1 MQKGNLFFFIAIAI
15 IIFPLSFA
23 YANIEIK
30 AEVDKQKLSTDELL
44 TYKLT
49 VLSAQKSTPAP
60 QVPNFTGFNI
70 ISQAQSNTVSFAKSK
85 FQNIIVYAFI
95 LSPKEAGKFK
105 IEPSQI
111 KLQGQTYQAEA
122 FEIEVTAVEA
132 KPALPGASPESP
144 AQEKPEEEKP
154 AITL

>member
-1 MQKGNLFFFIAIAI
+1 MQKSNLFFLIALAI
-15 IIFPLSFA
+15 MISAVSCA

-49 VLSAQKSTPAP
+49 VLSTQKDTPAP
-60 QVPNFTGFNI
+60 QTPNFTGFNI
-70 ISQAQSNTVSFAKSK
+70 VSQAQSNTVSFARPK

-132 KPALPGASPESP
+132 KPAPPGTSPESP
-144 AQEKPEEEKP
+144 TPEKPEEEKP
-154 AITL
+154 ATTL